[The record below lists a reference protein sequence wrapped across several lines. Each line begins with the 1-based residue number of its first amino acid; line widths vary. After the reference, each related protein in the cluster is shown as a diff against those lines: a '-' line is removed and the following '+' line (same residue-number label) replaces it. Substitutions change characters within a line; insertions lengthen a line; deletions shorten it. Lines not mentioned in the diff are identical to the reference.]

1 MSDSRGL
8 SIRHLSKRFALHQGA
23 VLDDVCLDIS
33 EGETV
38 ALIGRSG
45 AGKTTLARCIVG
57 LERADEGE
65 VFVDGAPYRA
75 KPRAARRAV
84 QLVWQDPSGSLSP
97 FLTLRQSVAEPLE
110 SFEIGDPKTR
120 SRRADELLSS
130 VGVAPEMFDRKPH
143 QLSGGECQRAVIA
156 RSLASDPRVLL
167 LDEPMSALDPP
178 RQAALSQVLARLTRE
193 NRRAILLISHDLTA
207 VRRLSTRVAL
217 LDQGRIVEDVPSAE
231 FFARPS
237 HPVARQFL
245 EAWPP
250 LPFS

>member
-1 MSDSRGL
+1 MNAPMGL
-8 SIRHLSKRFALHQGA
+8 SIRHLQKRFALHEAA
-23 VLDDVCLDIS
+23 VLDDVCLDIGP
-33 EGETV
+33 GETV
-38 ALIGRSG
+38 AVIGRSG

-57 LERADEGE
+57 LDAADHGE
-65 VFVDGAPYRA
+65 VFVDGARYHAADRT
-75 KPRAARRAV
+75 ARRAV
-84 QLVWQDPSGSLSP
+84 QLVWQDPVGSLSP
-97 FLTLRQSVAEPLE
+97 FRTLRQSVAEPLDA
-110 SFEIGDPKTR
+110 FAMGPPQTR
-120 SRRADELLSS
+120 ARRVEELLSS
-130 VGVAPEMFDRKPH
+130 VGVPSEMFDRAPH

-156 RSLASDPRVLL
+156 RALASDPRVLV

-178 RQAALSQVLARLTRE
+178 RQAALSQVLARLTEE
-193 NRRAILLISHDLTA
+193 NQRATLFISHDLTA

-217 LDQGRIVEDVPSAE
+217 LDQGRIVEDVPTGE

>member
-1 MSDSRGL
+1 MRRFLGRR
-8 SIRHLSKRFALHQGA
+8 IRSQRRKSPSADTMKAHVEATA
-23 VLDDVCLDIS
+23 P
-33 EGETV
+33 
-38 ALIGRSG
+38 
-45 AGKTTLARCIVG
+45 RCIVG
-57 LERADEGE
+57 LEKAD
-65 VFVDGAPYRA
+65 D
-75 KPRAARRAV
+75 
-84 QLVWQDPSGSLSP
+84 
-97 FLTLRQSVAEPLE
+97 FLTLRQSMAEPLE
-110 SFEIGDPKTR
+110 SFGIGDPKTR

-178 RQAALSQVLARLTRE
+178 RQAALSEVLARLTRE

-217 LDQGRIVEDVPSAE
+217 LDKGRIVEDVPSAE